1 MMQMCRKRI
10 LAGLIFGILIFMTM
24 SPLSVNQLEQQHQTI
39 NTSDSDEQ
47 VVKFTRIM
55 PSEVPERQN
64 DWIEITNFGSVDVEL
79 GGWTLERIRTSDP
92 WISNFNE
99 FTLGAG
105 QSLVLTENPA
115 NLLEDGGIVAQDG
128 NIILNNMPWLVDSGS
143 ALQLK
148 TSDGIVADSIVFG
161 GGITETEGWSGP
173 AISVPGDGSPG
184 LILIRGDG
192 CTSGTDTDSSS
203 DWEERWIR
211 IGASIFCDGGD
222 IAAHPN
228 MAASAS
234 ISPGTALSELLG
246 WLESAEQSIHLS
258 IYESMSPDLTN
269 ALLEAIER
277 GVEVTILL
285 EDGILDDSETKE
297 NQRGHAQILSESG
310 AIVYWMITPS
320 EISAPYAFIHSKV
333 AVKDSENIWISSGNW
348 KDSSLPPVGASGN
361 REWSLFLD
369 SEPMAQLILSRM
381 AWDENSNHLHIVEHS
396 SQYSPDDGWSLPS
409 PTITP
414 ALAPIPDT
422 TTSFR
427 TKLLTCPDDCVDGLI
442 SEINSADE
450 SIRISVQYLDMD
462 WYWGFGAENPI
473 LTALHDA
480 AVRGI
485 EIRILLNAYYADE
498 SEDIRD
504 AVNLFNT
511 DWNQSQGLDITA
523 RLMSTAADI
532 WKLHNKGMLVDD
544 DTVLVGSMNWGSSSM
559 LRNREMSIVAES
571 SELATIFSESFEI
584 DWNRLDD
591 STDSDGDL
599 LPDSWEVMYGLD
611 RHSAAVIGTALSEQ
625 SMDPDN
631 DGLNNLQEFQLGGN
645 PGVADTDGDCIIDGE
660 EIEFAQ
666 SLLRAPSIAMNS
678 VDVDENG
685 IPDGEQYGCSE
696 NPVINN
702 TDGGENGNGT
712 EPIEPDE
719 EGGFVNIRED
729 PLAQPGARAL
739 LYLMIISGVSVAI
752 AAASMFLSP
761 KKRTEDVLYDDSGY
775 VFEDPS
781 SSKAILSGTSF
792 DDEREDVRARKQGK
806 DDGAHGKINLDGFG
820 FENAT
825 RDEVQFLLDQGHSI
839 EEAHKILGEN
849 K

>member
-1 MMQMCRKRI
+1 
-10 LAGLIFGILIFMTM
+10 
-24 SPLSVNQLEQQHQTI
+24 
-39 NTSDSDEQ
+39 
-47 VVKFTRIM
+47 
-55 PSEVPERQN
+55 
-64 DWIEITNFGSVDVEL
+64 
-79 GGWTLERIRTSDP
+79 
-92 WISNFNE
+92 
-99 FTLGAG
+99 
-105 QSLVLTENPA
+105 
-115 NLLEDGGIVAQDG
+115 
-128 NIILNNMPWLVDSGS
+128 
-143 ALQLK
+143 
-148 TSDGIVADSIVFG
+148 
-161 GGITETEGWSGP
+161 
-173 AISVPGDGSPG
+173 
-184 LILIRGDG
+184 
-192 CTSGTDTDSSS
+192 
-203 DWEERWIR
+203 
-211 IGASIFCDGGD
+211 
-222 IAAHPN
+222 
-228 MAASAS
+228 
-234 ISPGTALSELLG
+234 
-246 WLESAEQSIHLS
+246 
-258 IYESMSPDLTN
+258 
-269 ALLEAIER
+269 
-277 GVEVTILL
+277 
-285 EDGILDDSETKE
+285 
-297 NQRGHAQILSESG
+297 
-310 AIVYWMITPS
+310 
-320 EISAPYAFIHSKV
+320 
-333 AVKDSENIWISSGNW
+333 
-348 KDSSLPPVGASGN
+348 
-361 REWSLFLD
+361 
-369 SEPMAQLILSRM
+369 
-381 AWDENSNHLHIVEHS
+381 
-396 SQYSPDDGWSLPS
+396 
-409 PTITP
+409 
-414 ALAPIPDT
+414 
-422 TTSFR
+422 
-427 TKLLTCPDDCVDGLI
+427 
-442 SEINSADE
+442 
-450 SIRISVQYLDMD
+450 
-462 WYWGFGAENPI
+462 
-473 LTALHDA
+473 
-480 AVRGI
+480 
-485 EIRILLNAYYADE
+485 
-498 SEDIRD
+498 
-504 AVNLFNT
+504 
-511 DWNQSQGLDITA
+511 
-523 RLMSTAADI
+523 
-532 WKLHNKGMLVDD
+532 
-544 DTVLVGSMNWGSSSM
+544 M